1 MNRRIAL
8 KLIGALGICAVG
20 TWSKAELVLDCV
32 EGTRTD
38 CSDSAVVTL
47 ESTSNIELGE
57 DGINDFIIRRKSGKV
72 ITIPFSEICD
82 ALESN

>member
-20 TWSKAELVLDCV
+20 TWSKAD
-32 EGTRTD
+32 
-38 CSDSAVVTL
+38 VVTL